1 MTIPKLRKQSQIKS
15 AHGISWTDQ
24 YAYVDQKNIF
34 DVLKDTSK
42 LLSETR
48 KYLEENNKHCE
59 HQMVDTKDFREKLVE
74 EFKSR
79 IKLDDTSLKFK
90 EIKYYYWTKTT
101 KKGNYSI
108 MLRQRIDDKNNI
120 VEECWNGDEEKKSC
134 GSEFFSVGDIEISW
148 NEELLGYSLDLKRI
162 RENILFISEKYQTK
176 KLVTKE
182 IQNTSRD
189 IQFSLDDKFVFYTQL
204 DSKHRPKK
212 IFRHKIG
219 SQEKRS
225 INLFRGR

>member
-1 MTIPKLRKQSQIKS
+1 MTIPKLRKQPQIKS
-15 AHGISWTDQ
+15 AHGISWADQ

-59 HQMVDTKDFREKLVE
+59 HQMAGTKDFRGKLVE
-74 EFKSR
+74 QFKSR

-120 VEECWNGDEEKKSC
+120 VEECWNGDEEK
-134 GSEFFSVGDIEISW
+134 
-148 NEELLGYSLDLKRI
+148 
-162 RENILFISEKYQTK
+162 
-176 KLVTKE
+176 
-182 IQNTSRD
+182 
-189 IQFSLDDKFVFYTQL
+189 
-204 DSKHRPKK
+204 
-212 IFRHKIG
+212 
-219 SQEKRS
+219 
-225 INLFRGR
+225 